1 MPDILISN
9 EGPVRKIRMNR
20 ADKKNALTLAMYE
33 TMASTIEDAGKS
45 DSVKCLIIAG
55 APDVFCAG
63 NDLNDFVTMARSG
76 GLATPI
82 VRFLHALA
90 RCEKPLVAAVS
101 GAAVGVGTT
110 MLLHCD
116 HVIASDSAVLL
127 TPFVSLGLVP
137 EGGSSLIA
145 PRLMGHARAFS
156 LLVMGKPLSAG
167 QAKDA
172 GIVNTVVPAAELDAR
187 ALTTAN
193 EIAALPSE
201 SVVAAR
207 RLMRGLGRRD
217 RRAYRRRGRSLQD
230 AARLARSAKGA
241 RGLPDAEALRI
252 SALRGRRGRTGC
264 WCCSADRTSVA
275 TRTGRSCCPAS
286 LWTCRSRCR
295 DATPSPDGQAAPP
308 ACPDP

>member
-1 MPDILISN
+1 MT
-9 EGPVRKIRMNR
+9 R
-20 ADKKNALTLAMYE
+20 AEQKNALTLAMYE
-33 TMASTIEDAGKS
+33 AMAAAIEEAGSTDG
-45 DSVKCLIIAG
+45 VRCVLIAG
-55 APDVFCAG
+55 APEVFCAG

-76 GLATPI
+76 GLGAPI
-82 VRFLHALA
+82 IRFLHALA
-90 RCEKPLVAAVS
+90 RCQKPMVAAVS

-145 PRLMGHARAFS
+145 PRLMGHASAFS
-156 LLVMGKPLSAG
+156 LLVMGKPLSAEE
-167 QAKDA
+167 AKDA

-207 RLMRGLGRRD
+207 RLMRGSVDEIVARID
-217 RRAYRRRGRSLQD
+217 EEVEAFKT
-230 AARLARSAKGA
+230 RLAS
-241 RGLPDAEALRI
+241 PEAQK
-252 SALRGRRGRTGC
+252 AL
-264 WCCSADRTSVA
+264 AA
-275 TRTGRSCCPAS
+275 FLTRKR
-286 LWTCRSRCR
+286 
-295 DATPSPDGQAAPP
+295 
-308 ACPDP
+308 